1 MVTFSLYVSD
11 IKVHSLMGWQMIII
25 ILINC
30 LINVTIIVAIGGK
43 GIYLI
48 IKKYSILA
56 KYHLCGIGTKNK
68 VYFDFLSKTKLNE

>member
-11 IKVHSLMGWQMIII
+11 VEVNSLMGWQMIII

-30 LINVTIIVAIGGK
+30 LINATIITGIGGK

-48 IKKYSILA
+48 IKKYKVLA

-68 VYFDFLSKTKLNE
+68 VYFDLITKTKLNE